1 MARRRNILTVR
12 LDDSELATVK
22 KLAND
27 LEVPVAEVWRRLL
40 TTVRVLYDS
49 DLMLGDALRVSE
61 STMGVHKLL
70 EKDGDIPMYDAI
82 KPIPELI
89 RILEAKETI
98 KVLEKSKRS

>member
-1 MARRRNILTVR
+1 MRRRNILTVR
-12 LDDSELATVK
+12 LDDTELASVK

-27 LEVPVAEVWRRLL
+27 LDVPVAEVWRRLL

-49 DLMLGDALRVSE
+49 DLELGDALKVSKA
-61 STMGVHKLL
+61 TMGIHRLL
-70 EKDGDIPMYDAI
+70 KKDGDIPLHEAI

-98 KVLEKSKRS
+98 RALEGSKKG

>member
-12 LDDSELATVK
+12 LDDSELVTVK

-27 LEVPVAEVWRRLL
+27 LGVPVAEVWRRLL
-40 TTVRVLYDS
+40 ITVRVLYDS

-70 EKDGDIPMYDAI
+70 KKDGDIPLYDAI

-98 KVLEKSKRS
+98 KVLEESKKS